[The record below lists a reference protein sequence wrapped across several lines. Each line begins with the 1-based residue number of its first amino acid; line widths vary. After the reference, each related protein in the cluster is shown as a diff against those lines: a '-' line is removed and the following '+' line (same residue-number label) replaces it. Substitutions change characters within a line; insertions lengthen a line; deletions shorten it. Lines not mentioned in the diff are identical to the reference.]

1 MVWMREH
8 FCPRR
13 FLSLL
18 KNLMIY
24 ALGSITLKMISA
36 QSTRDNFLL
45 LTLAVLEYFSE
56 CKIKKT
62 LEIKTTNLVSNRYC
76 SGSKSFSGKL
86 ANITYTMKMRCK
98 IIEYPVK
105 PGNENFQIFENLKYR
120 DENGQFWDRNPKIHK
135 SLYTWRKTPKNF
147 WGSLASKILNHA
159 INLTLMSSIFEK
171 LKEVFMSQRIHW

>member
-56 CKIKKT
+56 CKIKKI
-62 LEIKTTNLVSNRYC
+62 LEK
-76 SGSKSFSGKL
+76 
-86 ANITYTMKMRCK
+86 
-98 IIEYPVK
+98 
-105 PGNENFQIFENLKYR
+105 
-120 DENGQFWDRNPKIHK
+120 
-135 SLYTWRKTPKNF
+135 
-147 WGSLASKILNHA
+147 
-159 INLTLMSSIFEK
+159 K
-171 LKEVFMSQRIHW
+171 LKTATVRVRRAFQENSETFLKPWKEGVRLLKIPSSPELKISRYSRISINMISFEIEILRLTKVYHWEIILGIQKSPT